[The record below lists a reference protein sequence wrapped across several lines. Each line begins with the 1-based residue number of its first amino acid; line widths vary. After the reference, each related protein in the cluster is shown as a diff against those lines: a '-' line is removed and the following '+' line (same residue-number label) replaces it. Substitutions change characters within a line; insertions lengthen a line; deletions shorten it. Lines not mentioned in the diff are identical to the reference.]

1 MPAEPTAIATV
12 PTAIKKHLGA
22 KRQKNR
28 SREIAFALDF
38 CLELGFR
45 ANDEKNSEN
54 EITTKNPMKTC
65 LDRPELDW
73 ALGKSNWV

>member
-1 MPAEPTAIATV
+1 MLKSGLAEPTAIATV

-28 SREIAFALDF
+28 SRENAFALDF

-45 ANDEKNSEN
+45 ANDEKIVKIWDNRS
-54 EITTKNPMKTC
+54 IKP
-65 LDRPELDW
+65 LLQ
-73 ALGKSNWV
+73 SIF